1 MIIKT
6 NTLLL
11 LKRLSSNKYIKKLSS
26 KKKTTIKDIAKVLNI
41 SPAAVSKALHD
52 DSRISDKTK
61 KAVKKVAKNLNYQP
75 NHLASALRKG
85 KSNLVGVIVPRTNSN
100 YFASVIQSI
109 EEVLNKE
116 GYNIIITQSNE
127 SYEKECRNIDALL
140 FTQVD
145 GVIASMANETID
157 LNYYEKIKSKG
168 IPLIL
173 FDRGENDLNV
183 DYVGINDYDSSHLIV
198 KHLVEQGCKRIAH
211 IGGYRHTRIFNN
223 RIRGY
228 IDAIKHHNLPFENDL
243 LVESSLTIEDGRKK
257 MTQLLALKNPPDAVY
272 VSADY
277 AALGALQ
284 ILEEQGIN
292 VPKDIALIGFGNEP
306 FTALVNPS
314 ISSIEQH
321 STETG
326 KQAALTFLE
335 RVKTPEK
342 KQCLNKIILSAELI
356 VRDSSKRLLGL

>member
-1 MIIKT
+1 MNI
-6 NTLLL
+6 
-11 LKRLSSNKYIKKLSS
+11 
-26 KKKTTIKDIAKVLNI
+26 KKKTTIKDIANVLNI

-52 DSRISDKTK
+52 DSRISEKTK
-61 KAVKKVAKNLNYQP
+61 KAVRQVAKNLNYQP

-100 YFASVIQSI
+100 FFSSVIQNI

-127 SYEKECRNIDALL
+127 SYKKECDNIDTLL

-145 GVIASMANETID
+145 GIIASMANETID
-157 LNYYEKIKSKG
+157 LKFYEKIKSKG

-183 DYVGINDYDSSHLIV
+183 DYIGINDYDSSHMIV
-198 KHLVEQGCKRIAH
+198 KHLVNQGCKRIAH

-228 IDAIKHHNLPFENDL
+228 IDALKAHHLPLDDEL
-243 LVESSLTIEDGRKK
+243 LVESSLTTEDGRAK
-257 MTQLLALKNPPDAVY
+257 MSQLLKLKNRPDAVY
-272 VSADY
+272 VAGDY

-284 ILEEQGIN
+284 ILTEQNIKI
-292 VPKDIALIGFGNEP
+292 PEDIALVGFGNEP
-306 FTALVNPS
+306 FTAMLTPS
-314 ISSIEQH
+314 ITSVEQH
-321 STETG
+321 STQIG
-326 KQAALTFLE
+326 KEAAKTFLAHSKTKV
-335 RVKTPEK
+335 VKQT
-342 KQCLNKIILSAELI
+342 LNKIILDAELI
-356 VRDSSKRLLGL
+356 IRDSSNLNK